1 MHQFDRVL
9 DDKLKCEWVVHVM
22 VRMAAMEEVV
32 VVVVVEVIRRPM
44 MVRGDG

>member
-22 VRMAAMEEVV
+22 VRMAAMEVMLMVV
-32 VVVVVEVIRRPM
+32 VIRRAM